1 MQVVYERCCGLDVHK
16 RTVVACRIIPES
28 PGQLRPEI
36 RTFATMTQDLLALVD
51 WLQEA
56 GVTHV
61 AMESTGVYWWPIY
74 NLLEAQFTV
83 LVVNARHLK
92 AVPGRKTDVKD
103 AEWIAELLQH
113 GLVRGSFIPEQ
124 PQRELRELTRYR
136 ATLVQER
143 ARVVQRLQKVLEETN
158 LKVGSVITDIT
169 GVSGRAILGALV
181 AGQTDPASLAQL
193 AKGRLRKKLPEL
205 EQSLVGIVQPHH
217 RFLLVEHLSHLD
229 FMDEGINRVSQEIG
243 ERLCPFEGQL
253 QGLDTIP
260 GVNERIAQV
269 MLAEVGTDLSR
280 FPSAHH
286 LASWAGICPGNQESG
301 GKRQSGKTRKGSP
314 WLRAALIEAAH
325 GAAKSKGTYL
335 SAQFRRLVS
344 RRGKKKALVAVAHSI
359 LVIAYH
365 VLTRR
370 EIYQELGGNY
380 FDERERT
387 VVERRLTRRLERLGY
402 QVTLEP
408 ISATA

>member
-1 MQVVYERCCGLDVHK
+1 
-16 RTVVACRIIPES
+16 
-28 PGQLRPEI
+28 
-36 RTFATMTQDLLALVD
+36 LV
-51 WLQEA
+51 
-56 GVTHV
+56 
-61 AMESTGVYWWPIY
+61 
-74 NLLEAQFTV
+74 
-83 LVVNARHLK
+83 
-92 AVPGRKTDVKD
+92 
-103 AEWIAELLQH
+103 
-113 GLVRGSFIPEQ
+113 
-124 PQRELRELTRYR
+124 
-136 ATLVQER
+136 
-143 ARVVQRLQKVLEETN
+143 
-158 LKVGSVITDIT
+158 
-169 GVSGRAILGALV
+169 
-181 AGQTDPASLAQL
+181 
-193 AKGRLRKKLPEL
+193 KGRLRKKLPEL

-229 FMDEGINRVSQEIG
+229 FMDEAINRVSQEIG
-243 ERLCPFEGQL
+243 ERLYPFEGQV

-269 MLAEVGTDLSR
+269 LLAEVGTDLSR

-370 EIYQELGGNY
+370 ETYQELGGNY

-387 VVERRLTRRLERLGY
+387 AVERRLTRRLERLGY

>member
-1 MQVVYERCCGLDVHK
+1 MDIYVILVCTQERLPLEGSPALVH
-16 RTVVACRIIPES
+16 PS
-28 PGQLRPEI
+28 LH
-36 RTFATMTQDLLALVD
+36 LLAGVEKMGRTGGMGQHFPGFTHDLGIRAVGMGPGLSRWQLCAGAKRERGYSL
-51 WLQEA
+51 WLE
-56 GVTHV
+56 
-61 AMESTGVYWWPIY
+61 
-74 NLLEAQFTV
+74 
-83 LVVNARHLK
+83 R
-92 AVPGRKTDVKD
+92 RR
-103 AEWIAELLQH
+103 QH
-113 GLVRGSFIPEQ
+113 HHRLPDQ

-169 GVSGRAILGALV
+169 GVSGRAIVGALV

-229 FMDEGINRVSQEIG
+229 FMDEAINRVSQEIG
-243 ERLCPFEGQL
+243 ERLYPFEGQV

-269 MLAEVGTDLSR
+269 LLAEVGTDLSR

-370 EIYQELGGNY
+370 ETYQELGGNY

-387 VVERRLTRRLERLGY
+387 AVERRLTRRLERLGY
-402 QVTLEP
+402 QVTLKP

>member
-1 MQVVYERCCGLDVHK
+1 
-16 RTVVACRIIPES
+16 
-28 PGQLRPEI
+28 
-36 RTFATMTQDLLALVD
+36 MTQELLALVD

-113 GLVRGSFIPEQ
+113 GLVRGSFIPDH

-158 LKVGSVITDIT
+158 LKLGSVITDIT

-217 RFLLVEHLSHLD
+217 RFLLVEQLSHLD
-229 FMDEGINRVSQEIG
+229 FMDEAINRVSQEIG
-243 ERLCPFEGQL
+243 ERLCPFEAQV

-269 MLAEVGTDLSR
+269 MLAEVGIDLSR

-370 EIYQELGGNY
+370 GIYQELGGNY
-380 FDERERT
+380 FDERERRA
-387 VVERRLTRRLERLGY
+387 VERRLTRRLERLGY
-402 QVTLEP
+402 QVTLKP

>member
-16 RTVVACRIIPES
+16 RTVVACRIVPES
-28 PGQLRPEI
+28 RGQWRREI
-36 RTFATMTQDLLALVD
+36 RTFGTMTQNLLALVD

-113 GLVRGSFIPEQ
+113 GLVRSSFIPDQ

-205 EQSLVGIVQPHH
+205 EQSLEGIVQSHH
-217 RFLLVEHLSHLD
+217 RFLLVE
-229 FMDEGINRVSQEIG
+229 Q
-243 ERLCPFEGQL
+243 RLCPFEAQV

-269 MLAEVGTDLSR
+269 LLAEVGTDLSR

-365 VLTRR
+365 ILTGRR
-370 EIYQELGGNY
+370 IYQELGGNY
-380 FDERERT
+380 FDERERMA
-387 VVERRLTRRLERLGY
+387 VERRLTRRLGRLGY

-408 ISATA
+408 ISAIP

>member
-1 MQVVYERCCGLDVHK
+1 
-16 RTVVACRIIPES
+16 
-28 PGQLRPEI
+28 
-36 RTFATMTQDLLALVD
+36 MTQELLALVD

-83 LVVNARHLK
+83 LLVNARHLK

-113 GLVRGSFIPEQ
+113 GLVRGSFIPDH

-136 ATLVQER
+136 ASLVQER

-158 LKVGSVITDIT
+158 LKLGSVITDIT

-217 RFLLVEHLSHLD
+217 RFLLVEQLSHLD
-229 FMDEGINRVSQEIG
+229 FMDEAINRVSQEIG
-243 ERLCPFEGQL
+243 EGLCPFEA
-253 QGLDTIP
+253 P
-260 GVNERIAQV
+260 R
-269 MLAEVGTDLSR
+269 
-280 FPSAHH
+280 
-286 LASWAGICPGNQESG
+286 C
-301 GKRQSGKTRKGSP
+301 KG
-314 WLRAALIEAAH
+314 
-325 GAAKSKGTYL
+325 
-335 SAQFRRLVS
+335 
-344 RRGKKKALVAVAHSI
+344 
-359 LVIAYH
+359 
-365 VLTRR
+365 
-370 EIYQELGGNY
+370 
-380 FDERERT
+380 
-387 VVERRLTRRLERLGY
+387 
-402 QVTLEP
+402 
-408 ISATA
+408 